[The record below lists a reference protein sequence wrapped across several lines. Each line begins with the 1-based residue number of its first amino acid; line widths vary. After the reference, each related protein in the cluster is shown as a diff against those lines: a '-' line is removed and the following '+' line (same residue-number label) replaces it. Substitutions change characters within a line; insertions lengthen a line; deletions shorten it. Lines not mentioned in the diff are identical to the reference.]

1 MPDLATLFKNQA
13 EASAHVQFVYDL
25 AAGRVIFVNRAYED
39 ALHGTCAGVNEE
51 LPGLLDRLHPDD
63 RTYLA
68 YCWKLW
74 VKGRLTDEVEVRLL
88 VPNEPDQWWC
98 LTPYRE
104 QEGTGP
110 ALLAGT
116 LRNISVSKH
125 YQQNADNFNS
135 RKNAILEILSHDL
148 SGSFALVQ
156 QIATYLL
163 EEVQAPA
170 ESPMHRMLGV
180 LEATSHTSL
189 KMIRDLVDIEF
200 LTSANS
206 DLKRERVEVGA
217 VLREVLEQLQ
227 RGQVVLGHRFDYQL
241 PSEPVYANLD
251 VNKFTQIVNNL
262 VSNAFKFT
270 PDGGHVTVEV
280 VPGDGRVRIHVRDTG
295 IGIPEKLHP
304 VLFDRFTK
312 ARRPG
317 LRGEPT
323 TGLGLVLCKTIT
335 EWHEGT
341 ISFVSAEGQGTTFT
355 VDIPQATAE

>member
-1 MPDLATLFKNQA
+1 MLDFATLFKNQA

-25 AAGRVIFVNRAYED
+25 AAGQVVFINKAYEEVQ
-39 ALHGTCAGVNEE
+39 LGTCAGVNEE
-51 LPGLLDRLHPDD
+51 LPGLFDRLHPDD
-63 RTYLA
+63 RAYLA
-68 YCWKLW
+68 RCWKLW
-74 VKGRLTDEVEVRLL
+74 GQGRLTDEVEIRLL

-104 QEGTGP
+104 QSDTG
-110 ALLAGT
+110 AVLLAGT
-116 LRNISVSKH
+116 LRDISVSKR
-125 YQQNADNFNS
+125 YQQNADTFNS

-156 QIATYLL
+156 QIAAYLR
-163 EEVQAPA
+163 EEVDAPA
-170 ESPMHRMLGV
+170 GSQVHRILGV

-206 DLKRERVEVGA
+206 DLKRERVEMGA
-217 VLREVLEQLQ
+217 VLRELLEQLQ
-227 RGQVVLGHRFDYQL
+227 RGQVVLGHRFDYKL
-241 PSEPVYANLD
+241 PDEPVYVNLD
-251 VNKFTQIVNNL
+251 VNKFTQVVNNL

-270 PDGGHVTVEV
+270 PDGGHVAVEV
-280 VPGDGRVRIHVRDTG
+280 VPREGHVRVHVRDTG
-295 IGIPEKLHP
+295 IGIPQKLHP
-304 VLFDRFTK
+304 VLFERFTQ

-341 ISFVSAEGQGTTFT
+341 ISFVSAEGEGTTFT
-355 VDIPQATAE
+355 VEIPQA